1 MTIKVNKEQQI
12 LQEGLETLMNHL
24 ELSKVV
30 HFVAACHLGEGDY
43 LKLKDKL
50 FEQETVASLYDKIK
64 VYQDKNA

>member
-12 LQEGLETLMNHL
+12 LQKCLETLMNHL

-50 FEQETVASLYDKIK
+50 FEQETLWYLQSLD
-64 VYQDKNA
+64 